1 MSTVKKFIKE
11 AESLIERAG
20 TELSDEGYI
29 EFLSEIEDHAESAR
43 LAFEEQLAGEELD
56 AEDEEEFDPFDDDLD
71 EEA

>member
-20 TELSDEGYI
+20 KELGEAEFI
-29 EFLSEIEDHAESAR
+29 EVLSEIEDRAESAR
-43 LAFEEQLAGEELD
+43 IAMEEQLAH
-56 AEDEEEFDPFDDDLD
+56 EEFDPFDDDLD